1 MGNINNSYT
10 KRSKHNTHKSNQQ
23 LCLFKFRVRMV
34 KFKMEIFWVKMRM
47 AEFKMRIDKFKMRMV
62 KFKMRTA
69 KFKMRTAKFKMRIY
83 KFYMRA
89 VKLKSFKKKLHQ
101 SFEIRRF
108 VWKTRDN
115 GSVNEFIIRIFVSCK
130 IYTSRVQFF

>member
-69 KFKMRTAKFKMRIY
+69 KFKMRIY